1 MDGTV
6 DSNGVIVFTIGRPFN
21 QSFRVIYFHSWREL
35 MIMALVTLGTLI
47 NHSCLSDI
55 IFPFLTPC
63 QLPGS
68 DSCDVTDILSVGMR
82 LEIQLPDMVKVIFLS
97 HNKEYGEFEYQF
109 CRRQLKRRNFGNSAV
124 DKNACCL
131 GDPLKA
137 RVAK

>member
-1 MDGTV
+1 
-6 DSNGVIVFTIGRPFN
+6 
-21 QSFRVIYFHSWREL
+21 
-35 MIMALVTLGTLI
+35 
-47 NHSCLSDI
+47 
-55 IFPFLTPC
+55 
-63 QLPGS
+63 
-68 DSCDVTDILSVGMR
+68 MR
-82 LEIQLPDMVKVIFLS
+82 LEIQLPDIGKVIFLS